1 MFHPRKSAES
11 GDESEEQPASPTLP
25 EETSSNLCPWPRKR
39 KASTRMSMYEFAI
52 SADGYNADEHYAG
65 SAYFFSQDEHS
76 RPATSLPIKP
86 SYPETQ
92 KKRKIEAGTLYQTL
106 NTEELE
112 HAEELN
118 SRLRVLLTELEH
130 ELRSF
135 SIREAICKKPTVCMH
150 PPRKSKLMLKRSLGF

>member
-1 MFHPRKSAES
+1 
-11 GDESEEQPASPTLP
+11 
-25 EETSSNLCPWPRKR
+25 
-39 KASTRMSMYEFAI
+39 MYEYAI
-52 SADGYNADEHYAG
+52 SADGYDADKHYAG
-65 SAYFFSQDEHS
+65 SAYFFSQDEMN
-76 RPATSLPIKP
+76 RPAASLPIKP
-86 SYPETQ
+86 NYPDTQ
-92 KKRKIEAGTLYQTL
+92 KKRKLEAETLYRTL